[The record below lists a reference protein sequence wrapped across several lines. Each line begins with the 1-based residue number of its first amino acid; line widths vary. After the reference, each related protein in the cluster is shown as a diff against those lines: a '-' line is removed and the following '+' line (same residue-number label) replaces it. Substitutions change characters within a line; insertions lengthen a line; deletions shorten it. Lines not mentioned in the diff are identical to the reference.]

1 MIKNNVRIKENIT
14 ITDKA
19 NTIEYIVDGCFIE
32 NPEIGSGYMDYVPY
46 FYDMVKEV
54 AFAKYLIEGL
64 EFEKDE
70 DVYDAI
76 HSDQEVMH
84 LIDCLKTDNNILLIL
99 STVKDKL
106 EFEKQI
112 VINNNR
118 VIFESIARNSDAIE
132 NKVKEILDKESKRI
146 DMETKALKTAE
157 FLSKEQA
164 RQIEYANKVNEHFSP
179 EETAE
184 LTRKM
189 ADANF
194 DSSSIANAISEKYFK
209 SEKHADNV
217 KSIDTYK
224 KNKESTKNVLADN
237 KDKVE

>member
-1 MIKNNVRIKENIT
+1 MIKNNVRIKEDIT
-14 ITDKA
+14 IKDKA
-19 NTIEYIVDGCFIE
+19 NTIECIVDGCFME

-46 FYDMVKEV
+46 FYDMVEEI

-64 EFEKDE
+64 EFDKDE
-70 DVYDAI
+70 NIYDTI
-76 HSDQEVMH
+76 HSDQEVMY
-84 LIDCLKTDNNILLIL
+84 LIDCLKKDYKVLRLLSVVDN
-99 STVKDKL
+99 KL
-106 EFEKQI
+106 EFEKQLI
-112 VINNNR
+112 VNNNR
-118 VIFESIARNSDAIE
+118 AIFESIIRNSDSIE

-146 DMETKALKTAE
+146 DMETKALKATE

-217 KSIDTYK
+217 KSINAYK
-224 KNKESTKNVLADN
+224 KNKESIKNVLSDS
-237 KDKVE
+237 KDKE